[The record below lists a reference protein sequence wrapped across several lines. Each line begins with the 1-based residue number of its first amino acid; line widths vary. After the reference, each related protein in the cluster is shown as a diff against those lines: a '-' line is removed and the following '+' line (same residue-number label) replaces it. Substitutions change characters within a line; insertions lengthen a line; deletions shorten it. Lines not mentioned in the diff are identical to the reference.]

1 MGVSVSYPRTR
12 GVALCASFAVLLSAS
27 SVVSFPIPFSPVPVT
42 LQVLA
47 VLVIS
52 SILGPVYGPLCC
64 LLYLMLGTA
73 GLPVFHGGTSGIPV
87 LLGPTGG
94 FLLSFPLASLLGGW
108 ATRKVSLTRRADA
121 LRVWLGILLSLLS
134 VYVVGVVWL
143 AAYLGVGI
151 YQAALLG
158 ALPFVAFDVA
168 KAAVAFPIAMRLRW
182 SELGLP
188 INRSARSRPTGTLS

>member
-1 MGVSVSYPRTR
+1 MSSGYPRTR
-12 GVALCASFAVLLSAS
+12 GVALCASFAVLLAAS
-27 SVVSFPIPFSPVPVT
+27 SVVSVPIPFSPVPFT

-47 VLVIS
+47 VLIIA

-64 LLYLMLGTA
+64 LLYLMLGAA

-94 FLLSFPLASLLGGW
+94 FLLSFPLAALFGGW
-108 ATRKVSLTRRADA
+108 ATMKVSPTRRTDA

-151 YQAALLG
+151 YQAVLVG
-158 ALPFVAFDVA
+158 ALPFIAFDVA
-168 KAAVAFPIAMRLRW
+168 KAVVAFPIAMRLRW

-188 INRSARSRPTGTLS
+188 INRRARGWPTETLS